1 MICTNC
7 KSSRVR
13 RIKREGFLRK
23 KLAPLFG
30 FYPWR
35 CSNCGTVQMLKMR
48 GRPTRRRKAGNPP
61 VEPGSIQRAN
71 RAEDILTDSKRS
83 DR

>member
-7 KSSRVR
+7 KSYRVR
-13 RIKREGFLRK
+13 RIKREGFFRI

-48 GRPTRRRKAGNPP
+48 GGPMRKRSAGNPP
-61 VEPGSIQRAN
+61 GEPEAFSEPTTPR
-71 RAEDILTDSKRS
+71 TS
-83 DR
+83 